1 MTIPC
6 PGPDPNTKQPNY
18 KAPARACDC
27 HAHVFGPVAAYPLTP
42 NRSFTPPDSPIGDYL
57 QMLATLG
64 IERAVLVQ
72 GSAHGTDNSATLD
85 AIAQAGNR
93 FRGVAV
99 IEPTVTDAE
108 LERLHGGGIRGCR
121 MSTMVKGGVGFE
133 SLEGLAAR
141 VLGLG
146 WHLVLHLNR
155 SIELVDLAPRLLA
168 SGATF
173 VVDHL
178 ARVRGDEGLEA
189 PGFRMLLR
197 LLKETECC
205 WVKLSSLYRLS
216 GEPYPYRDMLPMINA
231 VVEARPDRV
240 LWGSNWPHPIHHGPM
255 PNDGDLLDAFAQW
268 IPTEALRHRIL
279 VDNPATLYG
288 FE

>member
-1 MTIPC
+1 MTKPC
-6 PGPDPNTKQPNY
+6 PGPDPNTKRPNY
-18 KAPARACDC
+18 EAPQGACDC

-42 NRSFTPPDSPIGDYL
+42 NRSFTPSDCPIGDYL

-72 GSAHGTDNSATLD
+72 GSAHGTDNSATFD
-85 AIAQAGNR
+85 AIAQVGNR

-99 IEPTVTDAE
+99 IEPTITEAE
-108 LERLHGGGIRGCR
+108 LVRLHEGGFRGCR

-133 SLEGLAAR
+133 SLEALAVR
-141 VLGLG
+141 VKLLG

-155 SIELVDLAPRLLA
+155 SSELVELAPRLLA

-178 ARVRGDEGLEA
+178 ARVRGDEGPEA

-197 LLKETECC
+197 LLQETDRG

-216 GEPYPYRDMLPMINA
+216 GEPHPYRDMLPMINA

-240 LWGSNWPHPIHHGPM
+240 LWGSNWPHPIHYGPM

-268 IPTEALRHRIL
+268 IPTEPLRQRIL
-279 VDNPATLYG
+279 VNNPAALYG
-288 FE
+288 FD